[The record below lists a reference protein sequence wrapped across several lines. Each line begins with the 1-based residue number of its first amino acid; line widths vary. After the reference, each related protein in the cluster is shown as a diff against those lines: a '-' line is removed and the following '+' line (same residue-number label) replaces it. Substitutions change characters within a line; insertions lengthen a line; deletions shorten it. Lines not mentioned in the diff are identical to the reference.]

1 MKLTEFIFLYMCI
14 CCVVTLVVRS
24 IQEKTEISKTDMTS
38 TLIVRNKHPWEFDV
52 FFFSSLSSDLCVYCA
67 QMMFIFDISLIQS
80 PSAKAQTSG
89 KKTKD

>member
-1 MKLTEFIFLYMCI
+1 MKLTEFRFLYMCI

-52 FFFSSLSSDLCVYCA
+52 FSFRL
-67 QMMFIFDISLIQS
+67 
-80 PSAKAQTSG
+80 
-89 KKTKD
+89 